1 MGRTRKRAV
10 PVRKSAQYTLPS
22 IDLAEEQ
29 TPCIPRFAATITSMH
44 DMQLQM
50 FATIQEMQTK
60 INELHA
66 NLKIGSG
73 NNMEKK
79 MKWIEDAIGEAI
91 YDAIEE
97 IKYPTDEH
105 LIKICYDTLS
115 DMKKDEF

>member
-10 PVRKSAQYTLPS
+10 PVHKGAQHTLSS

-29 TPCIPRFAATITSMH
+29 TPCNPSTSSISSRLVTTITSIH

-73 NNMEKK
+73 NNMEKET
-79 MKWIEDAIGEAI
+79 KWIEI
-91 YDAIEE
+91 
-97 IKYPTDEH
+97 
-105 LIKICYDTLS
+105 
-115 DMKKDEF
+115 